1 VNTETTRTIAR
12 RLYEAY
18 VRGERER
25 IAELIDED
33 VDWVIHGPVDVFPFA
48 GARKGKEAVLKALA
62 AIERD
67 YELKHY
73 VPELLLAD
81 GDRAATLSDVAF
93 IQRAT
98 GRLLRFRI
106 VNFLRLHEGRLV
118 EFREF
123 SDTFDLTQQALGR
136 WLEV

>member
-1 VNTETTRTIAR
+1 VDTESTRTIVR

-25 IAELIDED
+25 VAELIDED
-33 VDWVIHGPVDVFPFA
+33 IDWIIHGPVDVFPFA
-48 GARKGKEAVLKALA
+48 GVRKGKEAVLKALA

-67 YELKHY
+67 YQLKHY
-73 VPELLLAD
+73 VPELMLAD
-81 GDRAATLSDVAF
+81 GDRAAVLSDVAF
-93 IQRAT
+93 TQRAT
-98 GRLLRFRI
+98 GRLLRFRLA
-106 VNFLRLHEGRLV
+106 NFLRLHAGRLV

-136 WLEV
+136 WLDV

>member
-136 WLEV
+136 WLDV

>member
-1 VNTETTRTIAR
+1 VR

-18 VRGERER
+18 VRGDRER
-25 IAELIDED
+25 VAALLDED
-33 VDWVIHGPVDVFPFA
+33 IDWVIHGPVDVFPFA
-48 GARKGKEAVLKALA
+48 GVRKGKEAVLKALA

-73 VPELLLAD
+73 VPALILAD
-81 GDRAATLSDVAF
+81 GDRAAVLSDVAF
-93 IQRAT
+93 VQRAT
-98 GRLLRFRI
+98 HRLLRFRI
-106 VNFLRLHEGRLV
+106 ANFLRLHDGKLV

-123 SDTFDLTQQALGR
+123 SDTFDVTQQALGR